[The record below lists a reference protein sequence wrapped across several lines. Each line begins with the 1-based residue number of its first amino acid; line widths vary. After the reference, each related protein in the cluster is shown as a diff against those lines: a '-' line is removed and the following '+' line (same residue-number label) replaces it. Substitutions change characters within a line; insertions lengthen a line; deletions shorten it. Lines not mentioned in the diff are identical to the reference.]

1 MADYER
7 TQAYREKLRNGEF
20 DLEWMQARSEWGMR
34 ATPSKRG
41 LTLND
46 INVGSYGVI
55 PEEVP
60 DSRCFAPR
68 GADFNAAEMP
78 SMGYSLNTRAE
89 AWAENM
95 GTLYEEAVA
104 RQWSSTRDIPWH
116 TLQPLPKDIE
126 HAMCQLCTFFTEVEF
141 IAGDVPGW
149 WLSQINAAYHETK
162 LFMATQIMDE
172 ARHLEVFRKRALAN
186 GGGLGKCP
194 PEVEEGLKYIFDLR
208 SFPQMLARLHLF
220 GEGRVLTLFRLG
232 ELIAQHGSWNRSKKI
247 GYRVMRVQ
255 LEGER
260 VLEYTAFAAG
270 WLQGEKAW
278 GRPVDVQ
285 VMPDGA
291 LLVSD
296 DYAGAIYRISY
307 QK

>member
-20 DLEWMQARSEWGMR
+20 DLGWMQTQSEWGVK

-68 GADFNAAEMP
+68 GAEFDAAEMP

-104 RQWSSTRDIPWH
+104 RQWSSTRDIPWQ

-149 WLSQINAAYHETK
+149 WLSQVNAAYYETK

-194 PEVEEGLKYIFDLR
+194 PEVEEGLKYIFRPALVPPD
-208 SFPQMLARLHLF
+208 A
-220 GEGRVLTLFRLG
+220 G
-232 ELIAQHGSWNRSKKI
+232 
-247 GYRVMRVQ
+247 
-255 LEGER
+255 
-260 VLEYTAFAAG
+260 AFTPVR
-270 WLQGEKAW
+270 
-278 GRPVDVQ
+278 GRPCAHAV
-285 VMPDGA
+285 P
-291 LLVSD
+291 
-296 DYAGAIYRISY
+296 AG
-307 QK
+307 